1 MRMQRMEYMNR
12 KYEYIRVLGVDFRL
26 LTSAITRAEIEHA
39 SSSRLDSMERTAT
52 MEIEI
57 ATTYGYKHEAAEMC
71 ETLKQIRAQKA
82 INTASASITNGCI
95 CGVI

>member
-39 SSSRLDSMERTAT
+39 STARLDAMERTAT

-71 ETLKQIRAQKA
+71 ETLKQIRAQRA
-82 INTASASITNGCI
+82 INDAHASIVNGCM

>member
-1 MRMQRMEYMNR
+1 MA
-12 KYEYIRVLGVDFRL
+12 KDYEIIRVLGADFRL

-39 SSSRLDSMERTAT
+39 SSSRLDAMERTAT

-57 ATTYGYKHEAAEMC
+57 ATTYKYMQAAAAMC
-71 ETLKQIRAQKA
+71 ETLKQIRAQRA
-82 INTASASITNGCI
+82 INDAHASIVNGCM

>member
-1 MRMQRMEYMNR
+1 MNR

-26 LTSAITRAEIEHA
+26 LTSAITRAEIENA

-57 ATTYGYKHEAAEMC
+57 ATTYKYMQAADDMC
-71 ETLKQIRAQKA
+71 ETLKQIRAQRA
-82 INTASASITNGCI
+82 INDAHASIANGCI

>member
-1 MRMQRMEYMNR
+1 MNR
-12 KYEYIRVLGVDFRL
+12 KYKYIRVLGVDFRL

-39 SSSRLDSMERTAT
+39 STARLDAMERTAT

-57 ATTYGYKHEAAEMC
+57 ATTYGYKQAAADMG

-82 INTASASITNGCI
+82 INTASASITNGCL